1 MPLYIT
7 GEALIDFVPQD
18 DRKGEIAFLP
28 KPGGSPYN
36 VALAAARTGCE
47 TYFLGNISNDLFG
60 DQLLTHLQNNDVNCS
75 LIERSNLPTTLA
87 FVSYE
92 MGEPRYAFFN
102 ENSTNKNLNPVL
114 NNATLPPGS
123 FLHVGSI
130 SLIESPAA
138 DRIVALAK
146 EMVDK
151 LVLTIDPNVRAN
163 LIGDKGKWL
172 KTMDQLFDL
181 ASIIKLSNEDLEFLS
196 PGTTPEQFASKML
209 TQKDRIIIVT
219 SGSSGCTLY
228 TRNHQISEQ
237 VPKVKVM
244 DTVGAGDTLMGTI
257 LSWLLNQG
265 ISSKNLLQNLDEKK
279 IREMLQYSTV
289 AAAINCTRN
298 GCNPPNQDEIETYLI

>member
-1 MPLYIT
+1 MPLYII

-18 DRKGEIAFLP
+18 CEKGETAFLP

-36 VALAAARTGCE
+36 VALAAARTGYE
-47 TYFLGNISNDLFG
+47 TYFLGNLSNDLFG
-60 DQLLTHLQNNDVNCS
+60 DQLLTHLQDNNVNCS

-114 NNATLPPGS
+114 NHETVQPGS

-130 SLIESPAA
+130 SLIESPAS
-138 DRIVALAK
+138 DRIVSLATVMA
-146 EMVDK
+146 EK

-163 LIGDKGKWL
+163 LIGDKDKWL
-172 KTMDQLFDL
+172 RTMDQLFDL
-181 ASIIKLSNEDLEFLS
+181 ASIIKLSSEDLEFLA
-196 PGTTPEQFASKML
+196 PGTTPEQFASNML
-209 TQKDRIIIVT
+209 NQKNRMVIVT
-219 SGSSGCTLY
+219 SGASGCTLF
-228 TRNHQISEQ
+228 TRNHQLSEQ

-265 ISSKNLLQNLDEKK
+265 ISSTDLIANLDEKK
-279 IREMLQYSTV
+279 IREMLRYCTV
-289 AAAINCTRN
+289 AAAINCTRS
-298 GCNPPNQDEIETYLI
+298 GCNPPTHEEVVSYSS

>member
-7 GEALIDFVPQD
+7 GEALIDFVPHD
-18 DRKGEIAFLP
+18 DQQGEVAFLP

-47 TYFLGNISNDLFG
+47 TYFLGNFSNDLFG
-60 DQLLTHLQNNDVNCS
+60 DQLLTHLQDNNVNCS

-102 ENSTNKNLNPVL
+102 ENSTNKNLNPVISNENL
-114 NNATLPPGS
+114 LPGS

-130 SLIESPAA
+130 SLIESPAS
-138 DRIVALAK
+138 DRIVSLAR

-151 LVLTIDPNVRAN
+151 LILTIDPNVRTN
-163 LIGDKGKWL
+163 LIGDKDKWL
-172 KTMDQLFDL
+172 RTMDQLFDL
-181 ASIIKLSNEDLEFLS
+181 ASIIKLSNEDLEFLA

-209 TQKDRIIIVT
+209 NQKDRMIIVT
-219 SGSSGCTLY
+219 SGASGCTLF
-228 TRNHQISEQ
+228 TRNHHISEQ

-265 ISSKNLLQNLDEKK
+265 ISSKEMLQNLDEKQIGK
-279 IREMLQYSTV
+279 MLQYCTV
-289 AAAINCTRN
+289 AAAINCTRS
-298 GCNPPNQDEIETYLI
+298 GCNPPNQDEIEARL